1 MIDVEAR
8 EQRVFNLRE
17 PVRNASGFEDK
28 FRSCAV
34 DLRGG
39 LVRLIGQGRTFN
51 RVQTQIVLQPDDVD
65 ALVETSSKRQT
76 GWTVPQIVLL

>member
-17 PVRNASGFEDK
+17 PVRNTSGFEDK
-28 FRSCAV
+28 FRSCVV

-39 LVRLIGQGRTFN
+39 LVRLLG
-51 RVQTQIVLQPDDVD
+51 
-65 ALVETSSKRQT
+65 
-76 GWTVPQIVLL
+76 